1 MALFALKEVIG
12 IYIQLTIDLKRYT
25 GEVFDLQ
32 VSNYRSVKKVVEIVW
47 QVKEIA
53 DMPRDGYWVRVQNKE
68 FVCSGYDTLVDS
80 GITTGDRLEIL

>member
-47 QVKEIA
+47 QVKGIA

>member
-1 MALFALKEVIG
+1 M
-12 IYIQLTIDLKRYT
+12 YIQLTIDLKRYT

-47 QVKEIA
+47 QVKGIPDA
-53 DMPRDGYWVRVQNKE
+53 PRDGYWVRVQNKE